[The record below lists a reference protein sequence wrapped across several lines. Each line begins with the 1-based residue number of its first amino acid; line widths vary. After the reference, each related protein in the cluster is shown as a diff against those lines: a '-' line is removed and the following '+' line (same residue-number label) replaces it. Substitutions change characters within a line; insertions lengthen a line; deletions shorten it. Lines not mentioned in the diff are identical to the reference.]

1 MVDAGKS
8 TGGAR
13 LSRINLELAR
23 SKQHAEGSI
32 LEGYEFIAPLDAS
45 SHIDLDAWKR
55 QRALCFVHRLER
67 GAIIERGLLVHKAG
81 GVGGATWAFD
91 YEPGGAADEEAGYR
105 FGAHAFTPGEYVS
118 IRDEDGELLTYRVSS
133 VKPA

>member
-1 MVDAGKS
+1 MAPVEKS
-8 TGGAR
+8 SSGVR
-13 LSRINLELAR
+13 LCRIYLELAR
-23 SKQHAEGSI
+23 SKLHAEGSA
-32 LEGYEFIAPLDAS
+32 LEGYEFIAPLDDAN
-45 SHIDLDAWKR
+45 HIDLDAWKR

-67 GAIIERGLLVHKAG
+67 GSIAERGVLVHKAG

-105 FGAHAFTPGEYVS
+105 FGAHAFKPGEYVS
-118 IRDEDGELLTYRVSS
+118 IRDEDGEMLTYRVTS